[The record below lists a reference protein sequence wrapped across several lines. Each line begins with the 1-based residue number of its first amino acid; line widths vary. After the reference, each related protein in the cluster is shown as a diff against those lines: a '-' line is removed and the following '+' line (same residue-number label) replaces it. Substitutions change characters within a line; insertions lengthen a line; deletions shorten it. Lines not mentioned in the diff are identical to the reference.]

1 MKKYISLFLI
11 TLFPLSLASAA
22 QNFNVCLS
30 LPTPLVRGQQ
40 SGDVL
45 SLQQFLVAKGFLDVT
60 PTGYFGQKTYIA
72 VAEYQAKLGLEQVG
86 QVGPLTSA
94 AIRQETCSGA
104 SFGGATVAPQTA
116 SVIPSLT
123 SIPETPVGG
132 DAISVLF
139 YSSAGAIQ
147 TDNVV
152 AYCGDPSS
160 IDMLPTNKAVM
171 SGDSFLLSRSKC
183 VARGGKL
190 WVPSSVNCGVGEIAD
205 TKRDAPF
212 TIESGKDIYEFRC
225 VKAPA
230 SLGTILSDPLN
241 PVSTTTIQVPISPSS
256 YTGPV
261 YGAGVYGIPGNQ
273 PVTYSWVVYAGSSLG
288 QQSATNL
295 GFQEPTT
302 PCTSANAGVSYY
314 LGTSSSGQQVVA
326 TCNPSDQAVTNFG
339 TVNETTVNAPS
350 SQQASSSTYVRG
362 TFTSE
367 KGETV
372 EWACG
377 AATDPAPSDASG
389 WVPQT
394 SGCYHRVVQ

>member
-1 MKKYISLFLI
+1 MKKYIGLI
-11 TLFPLSLASAA
+11 LAAFIPLSFTSAA

-30 LPTPLVRGQQ
+30 LSAPIVRGDR

-45 SLQQFLVAKGFLDVT
+45 SLQQFLVAKGFLDVM
-60 PTGYFGQKTYIA
+60 PTGYFGDKTRLA
-72 VAEYQAKLGLEQVG
+72 VAEYQASKGLEQVG

-94 AIRQETCSGA
+94 AIKQETCSGA
-104 SFGGATVAPQTA
+104 SFGGATVAPQTT
-116 SVIPSLT
+116 SVAATLT
-123 SIPETPVGG
+123 SIPETPTSG
-132 DAISVLF
+132 DAIRVLF
-139 YSSAGAIQ
+139 YTSSGTVQ
-147 TDNVV
+147 TDNVI
-152 AYCGDPSS
+152 AYCGDPTS

-205 TKRDAPF
+205 TRRDAPF
-212 TIESGKDIYEFRC
+212 TIESGKDTYEFRC

-230 SLGTILSDPLN
+230 SIGTILSDPLN
-241 PVSTTTIQVPISPSS
+241 PISTTTVQVPISPST

-261 YGAGVYGIPGNQ
+261 YGGGVYGIPGNQ

-295 GFQEPTT
+295 GFQEPST
-302 PCTSANAGVSYY
+302 PCTQVNAGVSYF
-314 LGTSSSGQQVVA
+314 LGTSSSGQSVVA
-326 TCNPSDQAVTNFG
+326 TCNPSNQAVTTFG
-339 TVNETTVNAPS
+339 TVNETTINAMS
-350 SQQASSSTYVRG
+350 SQQASSPAYVRG